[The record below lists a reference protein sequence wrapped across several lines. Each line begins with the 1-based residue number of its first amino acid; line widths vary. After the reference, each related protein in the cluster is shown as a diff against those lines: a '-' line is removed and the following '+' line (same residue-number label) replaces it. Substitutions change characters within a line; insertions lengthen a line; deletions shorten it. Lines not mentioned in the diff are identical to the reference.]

1 MITPRWDLPQGVRA
15 LITTCDGGISEAP
28 YQFNN
33 LALHVGDQRSA
44 VLQNRAQ
51 LLRRQSGIRA
61 IQWLNQTHSD
71 RVVPAYSGSVVP
83 DADGCFSSEPGLACA
98 VLTADCLPVLI
109 AAKDGSQVAAV
120 HAGWRGLAAGI
131 IAKAIRHFDSDVSV
145 FLGPAIGPEH
155 FEVGPEVRQAFS
167 WASDQCFRAGKGDRL
182 MANIYQLARE
192 QLRTLGVAD
201 ITGGEFCT
209 VMDSDLFYSYR
220 RQPVTGRMASLIW
233 IEK

>member
-1 MITPRWDLPQGVRA
+1 MITPRWDLPYGLKA
-15 LITTCDGGISEAP
+15 LVTTCDGGISQAP
-28 YQFNN
+28 YQSNN
-33 LALHVGDQRSA
+33 LALHVGDQRST

-51 LLRRQSGIRA
+51 LLRSQVGVRA

-71 RVVPAYSGSVVP
+71 RVVRACSGSVVP

-131 IAKAIRHFDSDVSV
+131 ITNALRHFDSEVSV
-145 FLGPAIGPEH
+145 YLGPAIGPEH
-155 FEVGPEVRQAFS
+155 FEVGPEVRQAFF
-167 WASDQCFRAGKGDRL
+167 WASDPCFRPGKGDRL

-192 QLRTLGVAD
+192 QLVALGVTD
-201 ITGGEFCT
+201 IAGGEFCT
-209 VMDSDLFYSYR
+209 VTDSRRFYSYR

>member
-1 MITPRWDLPQGVRA
+1 MITPCWELPEGVKA
-15 LITTCDGGISEAP
+15 LITTCEGGLSAP
-28 YQFNN
+28 PYRSNN
-33 LALHVGDQRSA
+33 LALHVGDSRTS
-44 VLQNRAQ
+44 VLQNRAV

-71 RVVPAYSGSVVP
+71 RIVTACSGAVVPE
-83 DADGCFSSEPGLACA
+83 ADGCFSSQAGMACA

-131 IAKAIRHFDSDVSV
+131 ISNALRRFDSDVSV
-145 FLGPAIGPEH
+145 YLGPAIGPEH

-167 WASDQCFRAGKGDRL
+167 WASDQCFLPGRDDRL

-192 QLRTLGVAD
+192 QLSMQGVTD
-201 ITGGEFCT
+201 ITGGDFCT
-209 VMDSDLFYSYR
+209 FTDTDRFYSYR
-220 RQPVTGRMASLIW
+220 RQAVTGRIASLIW